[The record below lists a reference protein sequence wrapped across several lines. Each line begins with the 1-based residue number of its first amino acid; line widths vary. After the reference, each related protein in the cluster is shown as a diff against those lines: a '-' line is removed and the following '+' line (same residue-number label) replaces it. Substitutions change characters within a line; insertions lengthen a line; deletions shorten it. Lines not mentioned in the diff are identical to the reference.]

1 MGYSSGSD
9 EKHSKDIQR
18 PRKVSREFL
27 ESKEDLVEPFAL
39 KIKKSNR
46 SWLDERSVSSSDED
60 SENSAKR
67 LRLHLS
73 EDSNEMADF
82 QDDHRREKKE
92 DQYGQNYDDEH
103 RRSNRGSNVRA
114 SLDDDDK
121 VWCHKMTITSE
132 ENGIDTDNNDVES
145 PVSPAS
151 FNVEVIDLLS
161 ASDQEEQVISKDE
174 SESDDF
180 SIKSDEPP
188 DPIDDLLVDSGSE
201 SDSKSPC
208 PEITTKSKTHVTD
221 HDYVK
226 EDNSRDETCSEND
239 DQ

>member
-1 MGYSSGSD
+1 MGSQDSCDGGERRLGSQSTSRERTSSPNIENVGWRRTKPTIKIYHPRTRKLKCSPENLDHNYSSGSD

-60 SENSAKR
+60 SDNSAKR

-82 QDDHRREKKE
+82 QDDHRSFSEDDDRREKKE

-121 VWCHKMTITSE
+121 VWCLRMNQKVMTSVLRVMNHQIQLMT
-132 ENGIDTDNNDVES
+132 
-145 PVSPAS
+145 
-151 FNVEVIDLLS
+151 F
-161 ASDQEEQVISKDE
+161 
-174 SESDDF
+174 
-180 SIKSDEPP
+180 
-188 DPIDDLLVDSGSE
+188 
-201 SDSKSPC
+201 
-208 PEITTKSKTHVTD
+208 
-221 HDYVK
+221 
-226 EDNSRDETCSEND
+226 
-239 DQ
+239 